1 MRHFLLQLAAACLT
15 FAAMSPAHAQTKEAF
30 TPSAVNTST
39 LSTLSGKFE
48 KQYKQLVKDLPP
60 ENKKDYE
67 KLYEQRWEHIQS
79 KFKDKEIFTLPAAQR
94 YLDSLLEAIMA
105 GNPVLKGRQISCY
118 FSRSASPNASY
129 IGQGIILFNMGL
141 FSKLD
146 NESQAAFVL
155 CHELAH
161 YYLEHSEK
169 KMTKYVTDMS
179 SKALQ
184 TELRQIRKIR
194 YNKLGK
200 LEALQQGLVFD
211 TRRHSRDHE
220 AEADSLG
227 LEFLRN
233 TGFDLQQALTALA
246 MLDKIDEDSLDMGA
260 CLRKMFD
267 TKNYPFKDRWLAR
280 QEGLLGGHANLERD
294 RELEDSMKTHPD
306 CQARIRLLEPAVK
319 EYTQNR
325 TPENRPEAQFG
336 TLKKLFRYEI
346 IEYAYEAGN
355 YTASLYYTIVLLQQN
370 PDDPYLVTQVGKILN
385 GCYSAQKQHKLGTK
399 IKLPSPAYGDGYNM
413 LLQFIE
419 NLYLE
424 EYAELG
430 FHYLNQFAA
439 QFGSYPA
446 FKSESAKS
454 STFSKS

>member
-1 MRHFLLQLAAACLT
+1 MRHQLLHLAAVCLT
-15 FAAMSPAHAQTKEAF
+15 LAATFPAHAQKETF
-30 TPSAVNTST
+30 TPSTVNTAT

-48 KQYKQLVKDLPP
+48 KQYKQMVKDLPA

-79 KFKDKEIFTLPAAQR
+79 KFKDKEIFTLPEAQK
-94 YLDSLLEAIMA
+94 YMDSLLATIVA
-105 GNPVLKGRQISCY
+105 GNPELKDRQISCY

-141 FSKLD
+141 FSKLE

-169 KMTKYVTDMS
+169 KMAKYVTDMS

-184 TELRQIRKIR
+184 TELRQIKKTR

-227 LEFLRN
+227 LAFLRN
-233 TGFDLQQALTALA
+233 TGFDLQEALSALA
-246 MLDKIDEDSLDMGA
+246 MLDKIDEDSVDMEV

-267 TKNYPFKDRWLAR
+267 SRNYPFQDRWLSK
-280 QEGLLGGHANLERD
+280 QEGLLGGHANLSRD
-294 RELEDSMKTHPD
+294 KELEDSMKTHPD
-306 CQARIRLLEPAVK
+306 CQARIKLLEPAVATYSANK
-319 EYTQNR
+319 T
-325 TPENRPEAQFG
+325 TENKTSASFEK
-336 TLKKLFRYEI
+336 LKRLFRYEI
-346 IEYAYEAGN
+346 VEYAYSANN
-355 YTASLYYTIVLLQQN
+355 YTASLYYTILLLQQT
-370 PDDPYLVTQVGKILN
+370 PDDPYLVTQVGKIFN

-399 IKLPSPAYGDGYNM
+399 IKLPSPAYGNGYNT

-424 EYAELG
+424 EYAGLS

-439 QFGSYPA
+439 LLGSYPA

-454 STFSKS
+454 STYSKS